1 VLDPRLEVHGAR
13 TQYGPRR
20 RRGLGAERGV
30 LRREGV
36 SRLIIQKFGGTSVE
50 DAAALARLTEVV
62 AHARA
67 EQPIVVVSAMGKT
80 TNRLAEALDLAVA
93 GNGPAARQILARL
106 KQDTST
112 IVSDANPGDSGAA
125 SAEIEPFF
133 EELESM
139 AQAIAVLKSVPADAR
154 DHFLAQGEL
163 IASVVVARV
172 LLRAG
177 IPAVRV
183 DARDALATDDRFGR
197 AAPDFETTRMWA
209 GERLRAPASAG
220 KVPVVGGFVGRSPGG
235 HTTVLGRGGS
245 DYSAA
250 IFGACLDAE
259 RVEIWTDVDGMMTAD
274 PRIVPEARVLDRI
287 SAEEASELAYFGA
300 RVLHPLTLAPAIEK
314 GIPVRIRNSRRPD
327 RSGTDILPAAPAGDD
342 EVRSIACKR
351 GIATV
356 DVVTT
361 RMLMASGFLR
371 TLFEVFAKY
380 DTAVDMVTTSE
391 ISVSVTVDDLTRIK
405 EVRRDL
411 EKMAKVEIAT
421 DRAIVC
427 LVGQN
432 LKYTP
437 GIAGRIFGVL
447 DDVNVLMISQGASR
461 RNVSFVVEGADVE
474 NVVCRLHRAFF
485 EDGKGKHADSAA
497 APAATGRG
505 A

>member
-1 VLDPRLEVHGAR
+1 M
-13 TQYGPRR
+13 
-20 RRGLGAERGV
+20 
-30 LRREGV
+30 
-36 SRLIIQKFGGTSVE
+36 
-50 DAAALARLTEVV
+50 
-62 AHARA
+62 
-67 EQPIVVVSAMGKT
+67 VVVSAMGKT
-80 TNRLAEALDLAVA
+80 TNRLVEALDAAIA
-93 GNGPAARQILARL
+93 GRGSDARRVLARL
-106 KQDTST
+106 REDTAT
-112 IVSDANPGDSGAA
+112 AISDANPGDSGAA
-125 SAEIEPFF
+125 AAEVDSFF
-133 EELESM
+133 EELDSM

-163 IASVVVARV
+163 ISSVVVARV
-172 LLRAG
+172 LIRAG

-183 DARDALATDDRFGR
+183 DARDALATDNHFGR
-197 AAPDFETTRMWA
+197 AVPDFETTRIRA
-209 GERLRAPASAG
+209 GESLAG
-220 KVPVVGGFVGRSPGG
+220 PVSKGLVPVVGGFVGRSFGG
-235 HTTVLGRGGS
+235 QTTVLGRGGS

-250 IFGACLDAE
+250 ILGACLDAE

-300 RVLHPLTLAPAIEK
+300 RVLHPLTLAPAIER

-327 RSGTDILPAAPAGDD
+327 RSGTDIVPTAPPGQGT
-342 EVRSIACKR
+342 VRSIACKR

-371 TLFEVFAKY
+371 TLFEVFAKH

-391 ISVSVTVDDLTRIK
+391 ISVSVTVDDLSRIP

-411 EKMAKVEIAT
+411 EKMATVEVGM

-437 GIAGRIFGVL
+437 GIAARIFGVL
-447 DDVNVLMISQGASR
+447 DDVNILMISQGASR
-461 RNVSFVVEGADVE
+461 RNVSFVVEGVDAE
-474 NVVCRLHRAFF
+474 SVVCRLHRAFF
-485 EDGKGKHADSAA
+485 GSGCA
-497 APAATGRG
+497 
-505 A
+505 

>member
-1 VLDPRLEVHGAR
+1 M
-13 TQYGPRR
+13 
-20 RRGLGAERGV
+20 
-30 LRREGV
+30 
-36 SRLIIQKFGGTSVE
+36 
-50 DAAALARLTEVV
+50 
-62 AHARA
+62 
-67 EQPIVVVSAMGKT
+67 VVVSAMGKT
-80 TNRLAEALDLAVA
+80 TDRLVEALDAAIA
-93 GNGPAARQILARL
+93 GRGSDARRVLARL
-106 KQDTST
+106 REDTAT
-112 IVSDANPGDSGAA
+112 AISDANPGDSGAA
-125 SAEIEPFF
+125 AAEVDPFF
-133 EELESM
+133 EELDSM

-163 IASVVVARV
+163 ISSVVVARV
-172 LLRAG
+172 LIRAG

-183 DARDALATDDRFGR
+183 DARDALATDNHFGR
-197 AAPDFETTRMWA
+197 AAPDFERTRACA
-209 GERLRAPASAG
+209 GASLAG
-220 KVPVVGGFVGRSPGG
+220 PVSKGLVPVVGGFVGRSFGG
-235 HTTVLGRGGS
+235 QTTVLGRGGS

-250 IFGACLDAE
+250 ILGACLDAE

-300 RVLHPLTLAPAIEK
+300 RVLHPLTLAPAIER

-327 RSGTDILPAAPAGDD
+327 RSGTDIVPAAPPG
-342 EVRSIACKR
+342 EGSVRSIACKR

-371 TLFEVFAKY
+371 TLFEVFAKH

-391 ISVSVTVDDLTRIK
+391 ISVSVTVDDLARIP

-411 EKMAKVEIAT
+411 EKMATVEVGM

-447 DDVNVLMISQGASR
+447 EDVNILMISQGASR
-461 RNVSFVVEGADVE
+461 RNVSFVVEGVDAE
-474 NVVCRLHRAFF
+474 SVVCRLHRAFF
-485 EDGKGKHADSAA
+485 GSGCA
-497 APAATGRG
+497 
-505 A
+505 

>member
-1 VLDPRLEVHGAR
+1 
-13 TQYGPRR
+13 
-20 RRGLGAERGV
+20 
-30 LRREGV
+30 
-36 SRLIIQKFGGTSVE
+36 
-50 DAAALARLTEVV
+50 
-62 AHARA
+62 
-67 EQPIVVVSAMGKT
+67 MGKT
-80 TNRLAEALDLAVA
+80 TNRLVEALDAAVA
-93 GNGPAARQILARL
+93 GNGAAARQILARL

-125 SAEIEPFF
+125 SAEIAPFF
-133 EELESM
+133 AELDSM

-154 DHFLAQGEL
+154 DLFLAQGEL
-163 IASVVVARV
+163 ISSVVVARV
-172 LLRAG
+172 LNRAG

-183 DARDALATDDRFGR
+183 DARDALATDDHFGR
-197 AAPDFETTRMWA
+197 AAPDFEATRV
-209 GERLRAPASAG
+209 RAAETLGAAASAG
-220 KVPVVGGFVGRSPGG
+220 KVPVVGGFVGRAPGG
-235 HTTVLGRGGS
+235 QTTVLGRGGS

-250 IFGACLDAE
+250 IFGACLDAQ

-300 RVLHPLTLAPAIEK
+300 RVLHPLTLAPAIER

-327 RSGTDILPAAPAGDD
+327 RSGTDILPTAPAGEN

-391 ISVSVTVDDLTRIK
+391 ISVSVTVDDLTRMK

-411 EKMAKVEIAT
+411 EKMARVEIAT

-447 DDVNVLMISQGASR
+447 EDVNVLMISQGASR

-474 NVVCRLHRAFF
+474 DVVIRLHRAFF
-485 EDGKGKHADSAA
+485 EGGGTARER
-497 APAATGRG
+497 PAATPVAAGTDRRG
-505 A
+505 